1 MITPRRIATCVAVLQ
16 VVGLTT
22 GCRAR
27 SAETPTVL
35 RLVDLFNPKGLE
47 GATVAARQVPR
58 IEWQFGAPAPSP
70 APKVFPAT
78 RGWQAGPDVGALAI
92 REGRLE
98 GRSSGDFPILRME
111 RTSGLDDPDQLH
123 AIEIRLRVSA
133 GTNLSVATSASEKV
147 DLAEQQERGRKI
159 PWIITTP
166 VVAGKD
172 FQTYTLTSPGPLP
185 LSRLRH
191 LMVRPTDAAQA
202 SFALESVRLVS
213 RKEHLGGIASGV
225 GWQGLNEIYR
235 ECLVARDPQKLSFS
249 LRVPEHPRLDLAIG
263 SIEDAPI
270 RFRVSAGT
278 EGGAAP
284 QVLLEDTVTTP
295 FRWEL
300 RSLDLSPLAG
310 RDVTL
315 SLALES
321 SQEGAI
327 GFWGSPVVRSRPA
340 SQAASQPASKGPG
353 AARVPRGVIVVQADT
368 LRRDDLDVYGHSR
381 ETAPTIRRLASEG
394 ALFRHAV
401 AQAPWTKVSTPSIMT
416 SLYPTTH
423 GVHRIPDRLPASA
436 TTMAEVFRAAGHAT
450 LQLSSNSFT
459 GVLTNLHQGFEELHE
474 SGSLSGRAG
483 PHASKTAR
491 EYVDRLTEWL
501 ERHRDEPFFVFL
513 HINDPHAPY
522 EPRSPYNTLWN
533 EAGASDTHKQDVDR
547 LARFISAPGFKRMGM
562 ATPAEVAAA
571 GLDAGAYLGRVRGWY
586 DGSIRGLDTEMGR
599 LLERLRTL
607 GLDEQTL
614 LVFLSDHGEEFH
626 EHGGMWHG
634 QSVHG
639 ELTNVPLIMRWPG
652 GLKAGTVVEEPV
664 QLIDVMPTVVDLS
677 GLPPPPKMQGRSLAP
692 LVAAGDA
699 DGAARTK
706 RGAPPAISE
715 RPVPEALEDD
725 PPVTE
730 SYAITI
736 GEWKLVHNRT
746 RKPAAPEFELYDVRT
761 DPREQSNVAPANPE
775 VVGRL
780 AKALDGWHKM
790 ALAAR
795 LEPDGEAAQG
805 MTAEQL
811 ERLRSLGYVR

>member
-1 MITPRRIATCVAVLQ
+1 MITPRRNAACVTGLTIIA
-16 VVGLTT
+16 LTT
-22 GCRAR
+22 GCKAR
-27 SAETPTVL
+27 SSEPPNVL
-35 RLVDLFNPKGLE
+35 RLVDLFTAKGIE
-47 GATVAARQVPR
+47 GGTVAARQLPP
-58 IEWQFGAPAPSP
+58 IEWRFGGPAPAP
-70 APKVFPAT
+70 APKAFPQT
-78 RGWQAGPDVGALAI
+78 RGWQAGPDVASLSI
-92 REGRLE
+92 RDGHLE
-98 GRSSGDFPILRME
+98 GRTSGDFPILRVE

-123 AIEIRLRVSA
+123 AIQVRLRVSA
-133 GTNLSVATSASEKV
+133 GTNLSVTTSPQEKV
-147 DLAEQQERGRKI
+147 DLVEQQERGRAI

-166 VVAGKD
+166 VVAGKE

-191 LMVRPTDAAQA
+191 LMIRPTDAAQA
-202 SFALESVRLVS
+202 TFAIESVRVVS

-225 GWQGLNEIYR
+225 GWQGLNEVYR
-235 ECLVARDPQKLSFS
+235 ECLVARAPQKLSFT
-249 LRVPEHPRLDLAIG
+249 LRVPERSRLDLALG

-278 EGGAAP
+278 EGSAAP
-284 QVLLEDTVTTP
+284 RVLLEDTVTTP
-295 FRWEL
+295 FRWEQ
-300 RSLDLSPLAG
+300 RRVDLTPLAG

-327 GFWGSPVVRSRPA
+327 GFWGSPVVRAVPA
-340 SQAASQPASKGPG
+340 SRADSRDTGTAH
-353 AARVPRGVIVVQADT
+353 RPRGVIVVQADT

-381 ETAPTIRRLASEG
+381 ETAPTIRRMASEG
-394 ALFRHAV
+394 ALFRQAI

-423 GVHRIPDRLPASA
+423 GVHRIADRLPASA
-436 TTMAEVFRAAGHAT
+436 TTMAEVYRAAGHAT

-459 GVLTNLHQGFEELHE
+459 AALTNLHQGFEELHE

-483 PHASKTAR
+483 PHSSKTAR

-533 EAGASDTHKQDVDR
+533 EPGASDTHKQDVDR

-562 ATPAEVAAA
+562 ATRAELAAS

-607 GLDEQTL
+607 GLDGQTL

-634 QSVHG
+634 HSVHG
-639 ELTNVPLIMRWPG
+639 ELTNVPLVMRWPG

-677 GLPPPPKMQGRSLAP
+677 GLPAPPKMQGRSLAA
-692 LVAAGDA
+692 LVRAA
-699 DGAARTK
+699 DGGDSAGRTR

-715 RPVPEALEDD
+715 RAVPEALETD

-730 SYAITI
+730 NYAITL

-746 RKPAAPEFELYDVRT
+746 RKPSAPEFELYDVRK
-761 DPREQSNVAPANPE
+761 DPGEQANVASEHPE
-775 VVGRL
+775 VVARL

-795 LEPDGEAAQG
+795 LEPDSQATQG
-805 MTAEQL
+805 MSAEQL
-811 ERLRSLGYVR
+811 ERLRSLGYVK

>member
-1 MITPRRIATCVAVLQ
+1 MSTPRRIAMCVAVLQ
-16 VVGLTT
+16 VIALATA
-22 GCRAR
+22 CRAR
-27 SAETPTVL
+27 SHETPAVL
-35 RLVDLFNPKGLE
+35 RLVDLFTAKGIE
-47 GATVAARQVPR
+47 GGTVAARQVPR

-70 APKVFPAT
+70 APKAFPAT
-78 RGWQAGPDVGALAI
+78 RGWQAGPDVASLTI

-98 GRSSGDFPILRME
+98 GRSAGDFPILRVE

-133 GTNLSVATSASEKV
+133 GTNLSVATSLQEKV

-159 PWIITTP
+159 PWLITTP

-172 FQTYTLTSPGPLP
+172 FQTYTLTSPAPLP

-191 LMVRPTDAAQA
+191 VMIRPTDAAQA
-202 SFALESVRLVS
+202 GFAIESVRLVS

-225 GWQGLNEIYR
+225 GWQGLNEVYR
-235 ECLVARDPQKLSFS
+235 ECLVARAPQRLSFS
-249 LRVPEHPRLDLAIG
+249 LQLPARPRLDLALG

-278 EGGAAP
+278 EGAAP
-284 QVLLEDTVTTP
+284 PEVLLEHTVTTP

-300 RSLDLSPLAG
+300 RSLDLARLAG
-310 RDVTL
+310 RAVTL
-315 SLALES
+315 SLSLES

-340 SQAASQPASKGPG
+340 SQPQTDSGSTDGV
-353 AARVPRGVIVVQADT
+353 RRPRGVILVQADT
-368 LRRDDLDVYGHSR
+368 LRQDTLDVYGHSR
-381 ETAPTIRRLASEG
+381 ETAPTVRRLASEG

-450 LQLSSNSFT
+450 LQLSSNAFT

-533 EAGASDTHKQDVDR
+533 ESGASDTHKRDVDR

-562 ATPAEVAAA
+562 ATPAELAAA
-571 GLDAGAYLGRVRGWY
+571 GLDAGAYVGRVRGWY
-586 DGSIRGLDTEMGR
+586 DGSTRGLDTEIGR

-626 EHGGMWHG
+626 DHGGMWHG

-652 GLKAGTVVEEPV
+652 GLKAGTVVEESV

-677 GLPPPPKMQGRSLAP
+677 GLPLPPGMQGRSLAP

-699 DGAARTK
+699 GGAAGRTR

-715 RPVPEALEDD
+715 RPVPEALEND
-725 PPVTE
+725 PLVTE
-730 SYAITI
+730 NYAITI
-736 GEWKLVHNRT
+736 GGWKLVHNRA
-746 RKPAAPEFELYDVRT
+746 RKAQAPEFELYDLRK
-761 DPREQSNVAPANPE
+761 DPREQSNVAAQNPE
-775 VVGRL
+775 VVARL

-795 LEPDGEAAQG
+795 LKPDGKATQD
-805 MTAEQL
+805 MSAEQL
-811 ERLRSLGYVR
+811 ERLRSLGYIR